1 MTIKNYKPSSS
12 LAHFVESYW
21 IARWDAADEQP
32 QTEITTSTNVHVLIT
47 TVDAAIIGMATHGSI
62 YALSGDGVAVGITF
76 KAGGFYPFFKKPID
90 RLTNQRI
97 PLRTIYSVTRI
108 KRLTANFD
116 KNDTEIVTNIEKL
129 LRSKRPEQDVNIDAL
144 EVVIKDIKENESLD
158 SVEAVCDKYEL
169 SERTLQR
176 TFQQYVGIGVK
187 WMTTHK
193 QDL

>member
-21 IARWDAADEQP
+21 IARWDATDEQP
-32 QTEITTSTNVHVLIT
+32 QIEIAASTRVNALIT
-47 TVDAAIIGMATHGSI
+47 PVDAEIVGLATRDSAYKLNGE
-62 YALSGDGVAVGITF
+62 GVAVGITF

-90 RLTNQRI
+90 RLTNQTI

-108 KRLTANFD
+108 KRLTAYFD

-129 LRSKRPEQDVNIDAL
+129 LRSKRPEQDINIDAL
-144 EVVIKDIKENESLD
+144 EIIIKDIKENESLD
-158 SVEAVCDKYEL
+158 SVEAVCEKYEL

-176 TFQQYVGIGVK
+176 TFQQYVGIGLK
-187 WMTTHK
+187 WIITHK
-193 QDL
+193 QEL